1 MNARF
6 SHPYRAQHELLSGSQ
21 FFAGLPPA
29 LLDRLIA
36 ASRLIE
42 LPVNQTLYEAGEPIR
57 EAHLLFN
64 GSVKRSTTIPGRA
77 TKVIELVQ
85 SEQLLSLGEVFGA
98 THYASTCSCITQTL
112 LVAIDIR
119 KLREV
124 TQNHH
129 ELSWRIITALAR
141 RQFTTEFGA
150 TSQHYGLTGAQRLL
164 DYLLETA
171 GKRASLAGETTVLLK
186 ASKKVI
192 AARIGMTPESF
203 SRNLR
208 ELSDNGVIVVDGR
221 EVHIQNAALLD
232 TVSGDIKRQLIFSRK
247 RKGNGLNAEI
257 PLFTGALVNMCG
269 RLRLLSQRMAIAWCM
284 NVSAIAPHK
293 ARIKLHKLD
302 NEFERN
308 LARLD
313 KLQLAPEFTEKLALV
328 KALWPRHQQLMHNDE
343 ISAQRAEDVFELSE
357 KLLDATDALT
367 CHAANLVGLSE
378 AHYVNMAGRNR
389 MLSQRVGKLFLF
401 REWASLDE
409 KIAALTL
416 PSCLEFESNL
426 QTLEKIENIP
436 PEVAAQLRVVASQW
450 QKFIRTLCPDLT
462 HTTRIQHARLV
473 VAEGERLLRS
483 VDTTVTLFER
493 LTK

>member
-1 MNARF
+1 
-6 SHPYRAQHELLSGSQ
+6 
-21 FFAGLPPA
+21 
-29 LLDRLIA
+29 
-36 ASRLIE
+36 
-42 LPVNQTLYEAGEPIR
+42 
-57 EAHLLFN
+57 
-64 GSVKRSTTIPGRA
+64 
-77 TKVIELVQ
+77 
-85 SEQLLSLGEVFGA
+85 
-98 THYASTCSCITQTL
+98 
-112 LVAIDIR
+112 
-119 KLREV
+119 
-124 TQNHH
+124 
-129 ELSWRIITALAR
+129 
-141 RQFTTEFGA
+141 
-150 TSQHYGLTGAQRLL
+150 
-164 DYLLETA
+164 
-171 GKRASLAGETTVLLK
+171 
-186 ASKKVI
+186 
-192 AARIGMTPESF
+192 
-203 SRNLR
+203 
-208 ELSDNGVIVVDGR
+208 
-221 EVHIQNAALLD
+221 
-232 TVSGDIKRQLIFSRK
+232 
-247 RKGNGLNAEI
+247 
-257 PLFTGALVNMCG
+257 
-269 RLRLLSQRMAIAWCM
+269 MAIAWCM

-462 HTTRIQHARLV
+462 HTSQDPTCPSGCGRRRTSAAQRRHHCHVVRTPDQ
-473 VAEGERLLRS
+473 VAEFILGHNPDAAKQRN
-483 VDTTVTLFER
+483 T
-493 LTK
+493 

>member
-21 FFAGLPPA
+21 FFAGLPPE
-29 LLDRLIA
+29 LLDEMIA
-36 ASRLIE
+36 ASRLLE
-42 LPVNQTLYEAGEPIR
+42 LPANQNLYEAGEPIR

-124 TQNHH
+124 AQNHH

-150 TSQHYGLTGAQRLL
+150 TSHHYGLTGAQRLL
-164 DYLLETA
+164 DYLLEAA
-171 GKRASLAGETTVLLK
+171 GKRSNLAGETTVVLK
-186 ASKKVI
+186 ASKKMI

-232 TVSGDIKRQLIFSRK
+232 TVSGDTKRQLIFCRK
-247 RKGNGLNAEI
+247 RKGNALNAEI
-257 PLFTGALVNMCG
+257 PLSTGALVNMCG
-269 RLRLLSQRMAIAWCM
+269 RLRVLSQRMAIAWCM
-284 NVSAIAPHK
+284 NVSGIAPHK
-293 ARIKLHKLD
+293 ALIKLHQLD
-302 NEFERN
+302 KEFERN
-308 LARLD
+308 LNRLD
-313 KLQLAPEFTEKLALV
+313 KLELAPEFAEKLALI
-328 KALWPRHQQLMHNDE
+328 KILWQLYQQLMRSNE
-343 ISAQRAEDVFELSE
+343 LSAQRAEDIFALSE

-367 CHAANLVGLSE
+367 RHAADLAGLPE

-389 MLSQRVGKLFLF
+389 MLSQRIGKFFLF

-409 KIAALTL
+409 KIATLTL

-426 QTLEKIENIP
+426 QTLEKIENTP
-436 PEVAAQLRVVASQW
+436 PEVAAQLRVVACQW
-450 QKFIRTLCPDLT
+450 QKLIHTLSPDIS
-462 HTTRIQHARLV
+462 HAARIQHARLV